1 MFAFRP
7 TRTLAIFIPV
17 VVAIATALAPII
29 FTSTPANAREDRC
42 DKASDRCIDRCN
54 RVFSNPDRQKAC
66 YGRCADTRAQCK
78 GWTSTQPTSHGP
90 VGGDNPPKRGPV
102 SQPPNSGGTEQPPG
116 GKTIGVTP
124 PTTSGSN
131 PGTSG
136 GSTTIYKKH

>member
-1 MFAFRP
+1 MDAFRL
-7 TRTLAIFIPV
+7 TRTAAILIALIFAV
-17 VVAIATALAPII
+17 ATASII
-29 FTSTPANAREDRC
+29 FAAAPANAREDKC

-54 RVFSNPDRQKAC
+54 RVFSSPDRQKAC
-66 YGRCADTRAQCK
+66 WGRCADARANCK

-90 VGGDNPPKRGPV
+90 VSGDPPKRGPV
-102 SQPPNSGGTEQPPG
+102 SQPPNSGGNEQPPSG

-136 GSTTIYKKH
+136 GSSTTIYKKH